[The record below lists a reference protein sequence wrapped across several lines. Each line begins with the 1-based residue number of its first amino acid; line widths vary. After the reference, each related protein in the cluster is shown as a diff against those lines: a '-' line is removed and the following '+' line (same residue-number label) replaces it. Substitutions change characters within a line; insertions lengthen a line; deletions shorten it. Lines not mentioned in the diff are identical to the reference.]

1 MWVEP
6 ERHDTHSSKAYGSY
20 GHANLNSI
28 DASSV
33 HSGWVSYG
41 VQRSNATAS
50 VRADAKDRKFAK
62 VPVSTFHIYSST
74 TTSPLTKNPRP
85 GVLKSLK
92 TPPLEFRTSKIM
104 LALTMTRMRI
114 SLAIS
119 RCSAL

>member
-20 GHANLNSI
+20 GHANLDSI

-92 TPPLEFRTSKIM
+92 TPP
-104 LALTMTRMRI
+104 ARI
-114 SLAIS
+114 PDLKNHVGFDDDEDEDITGY
-119 RCSAL
+119 L